1 MILTIGRIVWAQMWL
16 GAAIGGGVLL
26 VAIIIAISVSCV
38 KGKQAVSVQEKL
50 RLIFEFQ
57 IFNCYIIH
65 SYL

>member
-1 MILTIGRIVWAQMWL
+1 MWL